1 VAVLID
7 RFGNVAL
14 NLNAAQLEE
23 ARLGERLEVVCKDES
38 YVAQVARSF
47 SSVRRSD
54 IVVLVDSYGQVALAV
69 NAGSAEEVLSL
80 ALGDL
85 VELRRVRHR

>member
-1 VAVLID
+1 
-7 RFGNVAL
+7 
-14 NLNAAQLEE
+14 
-23 ARLGERLEVVCKDES
+23 
-38 YVAQVARSF
+38 VAQVARSF